1 MLHGILEIGLITM
14 KKELNEQT
22 KENIH
27 HWCSSFLFTNKPS
40 TKPRDGGTDAERQYH
55 VKARH
60 AVEDHQ
66 EAKRIEREEAW
77 QI

>member
-1 MLHGILEIGLITM
+1 M
-14 KKELNEQT
+14 KQELNEQA
-22 KENIH
+22 KENANH
-27 HWCSSFLFTNKPS
+27 FCHSWLFTNKPS

-66 EAKRIEREEAW
+66 EAKRIEREEALD
-77 QI
+77 I